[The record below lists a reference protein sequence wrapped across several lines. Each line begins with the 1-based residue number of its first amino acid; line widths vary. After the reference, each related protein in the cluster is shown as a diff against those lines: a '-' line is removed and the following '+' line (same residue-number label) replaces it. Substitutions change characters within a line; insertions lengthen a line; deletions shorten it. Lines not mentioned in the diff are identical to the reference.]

1 MPHMPT
7 GRVVAVDRGSPAF
20 GQHRGRQMEMPLPGG
35 VRMDPVAGA
44 FEVETAPS
52 RSRTHY

>member
-7 GRVVAVDRGSPAF
+7 GRVVAVDGGSQAF
-20 GQHRGRQMEMPLPGG
+20 RQHRGPQMEMPVPGG
-35 VRMDPVAGA
+35 LRTDPVAGA

-52 RSRTHY
+52 WSRTRY